1 MRSRLDDAE
10 FWTNGG
16 LGGAESVVRRDKSE
30 RWRWVNAPRI
40 ALAHVGEVS
49 ERAGASR

>member
-10 FWTNGG
+10 FWTNGD
-16 LGGAESVVRRDKSE
+16 LGGAESVVRL
-30 RWRWVNAPRI
+30 
-40 ALAHVGEVS
+40 ALAHMGEVS

>member
-10 FWTNGG
+10 FWTNGD

-30 RWRWVNAPRI
+30 RWRWVSAKT
-40 ALAHVGEVS
+40 
-49 ERAGASR
+49 RASARGGGK